1 MLDVWSLFKIANL
14 IYKYLAFKF
23 MIYQFYSSSKSN
35 KHQATKREQSLILVL
50 QVADED
56 EHGLN
61 QVLFTEI
68 HCHSVL
74 EIQTRCE
81 LDWLRGNLSLHIQLL
96 KEQPHL
102 FMTSPALLTVSIN
115 KNRGSSTIGKPVLAI
130 GCSYHKFQTKYF
142 IYICCLTFTDH

>member
-1 MLDVWSLFKIANL
+1 MYPS
-14 IYKYLAFKF
+14 FKF
-23 MIYQFYSSSKSN
+23 MFYQFYSSSKSN

-68 HCHSVL
+68 RCHSVL

-81 LDWLRGNLSLHIQLL
+81 LGWLLGNLSQHIQLL
-96 KEQPHL
+96 KEQLHL
-102 FMTSPALLTVSIN
+102 SMTSPAQLMVSIN

-130 GCSYHKFQTKYF
+130 GCSYHKFQTKYLL
-142 IYICCLTFTDH
+142 YICYLTFTDH